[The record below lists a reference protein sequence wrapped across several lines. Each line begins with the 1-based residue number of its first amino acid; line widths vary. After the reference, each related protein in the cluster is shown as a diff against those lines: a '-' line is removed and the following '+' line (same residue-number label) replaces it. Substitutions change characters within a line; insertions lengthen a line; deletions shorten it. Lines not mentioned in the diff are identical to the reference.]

1 MRPQV
6 TVITCTQKRS
16 CMFIHKEHYT
26 TVISIYQIIKHQK
39 YVFCVKN
46 TRNRGMALIGA
57 TNIVVKIG
65 TSDFEELKQR
75 LQQIWG
81 MYG

>member
-1 MRPQV
+1 M
-6 TVITCTQKRS
+6 C
-16 CMFIHKEHYT
+16 
-26 TVISIYQIIKHQK
+26 
-39 YVFCVKN
+39 FCVKN